1 MHYVSLIVEFL
12 RGRPRVVFWSVALTQ
27 AALWTLVPTLFYSAP
42 PGDVPI
48 LLAIGH
54 EFVLGSY
61 LGPPLAF
68 WLGEVAFRLAG
79 AFGLYVLAQACI
91 VGTYWAVFTLG
102 RAVVGTRHAVLAVL
116 LMVGIAVFT
125 VPSPAFGP
133 GVLAAPFWALA
144 LLHYW
149 RALGEGRRG
158 YWFLLGV
165 DLGLLLLADYVGLIL
180 VALIIVFTL
189 ITARGR
195 RALLHP
201 EPWLA
206 PLLMAIVVFPHAWWL
221 YGARDLVLSG
231 LKDSLTVVGA
241 LPATLWLAGVLVV
254 AHLGLLLL
262 VVLAGGWPRKRHE
275 RPPEIDRNPVEP
287 FARRFVY
294 GFALAPGLVALALVY
309 ASHRL
314 GPLDRIVPLVVL
326 SGLAVIVAAGDRVK
340 LYRER
345 LVSSAWLGLLLAPPV
360 LVVAGLAVLPW
371 IASVDPRVALPA
383 TAEGRF
389 FADTFQR
396 RTGESLQYVT
406 GDPRVAPLVALAA
419 PSRPHVYFAWA
430 AERSP
435 WASAA
440 DLRAHGGV
448 IVWQASG
455 LRGAPP
461 PALKAQF
468 PEMVPEVPRA
478 FARKVEGFL
487 PLIRLGWAV
496 IRPPVAKTE

>member
-12 RGRPRVVFWSVALTQ
+12 RGRPRVVFWAAALTQ
-27 AALWTLVPTLFYSAP
+27 AALWTFVPALFYSAP
-42 PGDVPI
+42 PGEVPL

-68 WLGEVAFRLAG
+68 WFGEIAFRFAG
-79 AFGLYVLAQACI
+79 AFGLYALAQACI
-91 VGTYWAVFTLG
+91 VGTYWAVFALG
-102 RAVVGTRHAVLAVL
+102 RAIVGTRHAVLAVL
-116 LMVGIAVFT
+116 LMVGIAIFS

-133 GVLAAPFWALA
+133 PVLAAPFWALA

-158 YWFLLGV
+158 YWFLLGI
-165 DLGLLLLADYVGLIL
+165 DLGLLLLADYIGLIL
-180 VALIIVFTL
+180 IALIVLTTL
-189 ITARGR
+189 ATARGR

-201 EPWLA
+201 EPWLTL
-206 PLLMAIVVFPHAWWL
+206 PLAAIVVFPHAWWL
-221 YGARDLVLSG
+221 FEAHDLVLSG

-241 LPATLWLAGVLVV
+241 LPALLWLSGTLVA

-262 VVLAGGWPRKRHE
+262 VVLAGGWPRKRHD
-275 RPPEIDRNPVEP
+275 RPPEIDGNPVDP

-294 GFALAPGLVALALVY
+294 AFALVPALAALALVY
-309 ASHRL
+309 WSQRL
-314 GPLDRIVPLVVL
+314 GPLERIAPLLVL
-326 SGLAVIVAAGDRVK
+326 SGLAVIVAAGERVL

-360 LVVAGLAVLPW
+360 LVIAGIMLLPW
-371 IASVDPRVALPA
+371 FAAVDPRVALPA
-383 TAEGRF
+383 KSEGRF

-396 RTGESLQYVT
+396 RTGKPLQYVT
-406 GDPRVAPLVALAA
+406 GDPRVAPLVALGA
-419 PSRPHVYFAWA
+419 PSRPHLYFAWGP
-430 AERSP
+430 ERSP

-440 DLRAHGGV
+440 DLTAHGGV
-448 IVWQASG
+448 IVWLAADN
-455 LRGAPP
+455 RGAPP

-468 PEMVPEVPRA
+468 PNMVPEVPRA
-478 FARKVEGFL
+478 FARAVQGFL

-496 IRPPVAKTE
+496 IRPPVGKP